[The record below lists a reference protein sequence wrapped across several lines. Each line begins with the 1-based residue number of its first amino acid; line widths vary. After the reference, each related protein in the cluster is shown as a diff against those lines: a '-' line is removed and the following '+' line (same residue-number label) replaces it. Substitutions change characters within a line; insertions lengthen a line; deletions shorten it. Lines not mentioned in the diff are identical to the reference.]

1 MAADI
6 INLSAVRKRRQRD
19 EARKQAA
26 ENRVKF
32 GRTKKQKTKQA
43 RERASLE
50 RSLDGKRLEKGD
62 EDSSA

>member
-32 GRTKKQKTKQA
+32 GSTKKQKTKQA